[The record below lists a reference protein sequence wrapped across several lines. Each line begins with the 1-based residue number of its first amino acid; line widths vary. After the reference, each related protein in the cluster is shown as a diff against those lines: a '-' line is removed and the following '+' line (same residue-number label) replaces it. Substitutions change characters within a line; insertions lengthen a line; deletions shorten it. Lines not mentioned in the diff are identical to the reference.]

1 MTSIYT
7 CFSFGGVL
15 SVSIEFGD
23 GPTKVTLSKEKK
35 RKETLTN

>member
-1 MTSIYT
+1 VLLFWGSAQ
-7 CFSFGGVL
+7 CFNR
-15 SVSIEFGD
+15 IGD